1 MSRGEPQAAAN
12 GKLQELADLASGL
25 SPEKGLWL
33 YDAYRRLAPRASLET
48 GMAYGFSTIYL
59 LAAIAKNGAGN
70 HIAVDP
76 CENSIWAGIGV
87 EKVRQLGLAEH
98 FRFIEDSSLQ
108 AAAALQKEKQT
119 FDFIFIDDGHLFDLV
134 CLDFT
139 VFAPLLNKGGWI
151 VFDDLWMPSVRTAVN
166 FVRTNRPDFREI
178 PALWPLAAFERIG
191 EDTRLWDHFVP
202 FASARKFP
210 G

>member
-1 MSRGEPQAAAN
+1 MYRGEAQAMPD
-12 GKLQELADLASGL
+12 GKSQELVHLASGL

-33 YDAYRRLAPRASLET
+33 YEEYRRLAPRASLET

-59 LAAIAKNGAGN
+59 LAAIAKNGTGN
-70 HIAVDP
+70 HIAVDRF
-76 CENSIWAGIGV
+76 ENSYFASIGV
-87 EKVRQLGLAEH
+87 ENVRRLGQAEH
-98 FRFIEDSSLQ
+98 FRLIEDSSVQ
-108 AAAALQKEKQT
+108 AAAALEKEKQT

-166 FVRTNRPDFREI
+166 FIQTNRPDFREI
-178 PALWPLAAFERIG
+178 SALWPLAAFERIG
-191 EDTRLWDHFVP
+191 EDRRLWDHFVP